1 MARKRK
7 IVVSEDQTMVPR
19 SDNMIVKNVDH
30 MMLREGNDVI
40 KDKDEEMEGIDEAM
54 IVADNEM
61 TSINDDNDVLS
72 SVDENVMVTNDMIL
86 AKPSKKSVEEIMA
99 FSDCEMEEND
109 EPMIISSKDSS
120 DVTPMDTAILSVNE
134 DGISVNEVVGL
145 MEGNDKQ
152 NECSSKDGLMIVV
165 NSDKVEMDEVVS
177 IDEAMLVDEPLQSM
191 DKIMISENTIMEMED
206 QIMISKDDALM
217 EMDKIISSD
226 EEVIKVEN
234 QVIISNDDV
243 MEVKIDSIGSISA
256 KISPIDEPMTSVD
269 ENEQN
274 VCSFND

>member
-1 MARKRK
+1 
-7 IVVSEDQTMVPR
+7 
-19 SDNMIVKNVDH
+19 
-30 MMLREGNDVI
+30 
-40 KDKDEEMEGIDEAM
+40 
-54 IVADNEM
+54 
-61 TSINDDNDVLS
+61 
-72 SVDENVMVTNDMIL
+72 
-86 AKPSKKSVEEIMA
+86 
-99 FSDCEMEEND
+99 
-109 EPMIISSKDSS
+109 
-120 DVTPMDTAILSVNE
+120 
-134 DGISVNEVVGL
+134 
-145 MEGNDKQ
+145 
-152 NECSSKDGLMIVV
+152 
-165 NSDKVEMDEVVS
+165 MDEVVS